1 MSVHAPGRIHR
12 AGLGLR
18 RGGMGRA
25 VARVL
30 PSSAPLGGGRKKL
43 LASLSMTSMIDVL
56 VVMTVFLLLTFQSS
70 PQCGYIRDL
79 SQIPPAGNVTDIID
93 APTVRVDAHS
103 GVLVDGRVAASR
115 EELAAAHGR
124 VMRIDGLFNLLKQR
138 HELARTLRPGAE
150 PNTHVVLAIDGDVP
164 ASVVKSIV
172 MTAARSGYPSIDFM
186 VHAAPKG

>member
-70 PQCGYIRDL
+70 PQCG
-79 SQIPPAGNVTDIID
+79 
-93 APTVRVDAHS
+93 
-103 GVLVDGRVAASR
+103 
-115 EELAAAHGR
+115 
-124 VMRIDGLFNLLKQR
+124 
-138 HELARTLRPGAE
+138 
-150 PNTHVVLAIDGDVP
+150 
-164 ASVVKSIV
+164 
-172 MTAARSGYPSIDFM
+172 
-186 VHAAPKG
+186 